1 MINGGETAD
10 KMVEYSL
17 RFGEIAVRL
26 SGSAAKNLAAY
37 LTALSKD
44 SKKTK
49 GKTRLIRMLKEGK
62 ELKVFQISTTDAQK
76 FAQMAKKYGVLFTV
90 LRDRKN
96 PDGTLD
102 LMVKL
107 EDASKVA
114 RVLEKLKMS
123 SLQTADIRASDTRGH
138 APENPTKGRMSDY
151 PSEASW
157 NGRTTTGKTTDRPS
171 VRASLEKLQNII
183 RPKERKPGRN
193 TIQVPPLP
201 SNIRKER

>member
-107 EDASKVA
+107 EDASKVS

-123 SLQTADIRASDTRGH
+123 SLQTADIRTSDTRGH

-183 RPKERKPGRN
+183 RPKEGKSGRN
-193 TIQVPPLP
+193 TIQVPPLT